1 MQLNSLIMNRVD
13 RNRIL
18 VRHAIR
24 MGIAGSQKELGK
36 LFGYNN
42 ASAFSQVISGLKSW
56 PKYFTD
62 KFKELVPNLS
72 IDWLENGAG
81 TMLTSE
87 TTSRIVEASF
97 VNSDEDIEVDIEAI
111 MCELNI
117 TYTDIASTLGESLDY
132 IYSCNGKLKPAH
144 IIKLQQHYGDAIID
158 KHSKYANSVEV
169 EIVESFPVLP
179 EEVTTSP
186 NTNVLKYVEENGS
199 ELETINPN
207 QLLNDAKV
215 DVAER
220 IKRTSMLPT
229 FQPDDT
235 VFIRFIKDKMKIVDG
250 ETYYLDCKNRPTM
263 IRLVK
268 FEGCD
273 KLRLIAKNPQYGDI
287 VIERSDIINIGV
299 VVALFR
305 MTFGDQYSEIE
316 ALRRQKDE
324 QMEELNQQIN
334 NFIDIQREMVAEIR
348 ESGKRHEQERNRVDK
363 LIDKL
368 LETK

>member
-1 MQLNSLIMNRVD
+1 MTDIEIITKVAEYTGLSFNKLAKEIGLTSPQTFYDIKAGK
-13 RNRIL
+13 
-18 VRHAIR
+18 H
-24 MGIAGSQKELGK
+24 GISKELAEK
-36 LFGYNN
+36 IQARYLN
-42 ASAFSQVISGLKSW
+42 ISEAWLLTGNGEMLVAEQSIAQIATSTPIVRIEQATIVREDEEVEVDIDTLMRTW
-56 PKYFTD
+56 HTTPE
-62 KFKELVPNLS
+62 KFAT
-72 IDWLENGAG
+72 I
-81 TMLTSE
+81 
-87 TTSRIVEASF
+87 I
-97 VNSDEDIEVDIEAI
+97 DEDIDFVRN
-111 MCELNI
+111 CKGRL
-117 TYTDIASTLGESLDY
+117 L
-132 IYSCNGKLKPAH
+132 PRH
-144 IIKLQQHYGDAIID
+144 ILKLQEFYGTEVVDRYA
-158 KHSKYANSVEV
+158 KYSNVMEA

-186 NTNVLKYVEENGS
+186 NTDIVKYIEENGS

-273 KLRLIAKNPQYGDI
+273 KLRLIAKNSQYGDI
-287 VIERSDIINIGV
+287 VIDRTDIINIGV

-305 MTFGDQYSEIE
+305 MTFGDQYSELE
-316 ALRRQKDE
+316 TLRREKDAEREKTDSQIDKMLEMMQTQSE
-324 QMEELNQQIN
+324 QQ
-334 NFIDIQREMVAEIR
+334 
-348 ESGKRHEQERNRVDK
+348 SK
-363 LIDKL
+363 LIDYI
-368 LETK
+368 TKEK

>member
-1 MQLNSLIMNRVD
+1 MNRVD

-24 MGIAGSQKELGK
+24 MGIAPSQKELGK

-42 ASAFSQVISGLKSW
+42 DSAFSQVISGLKSW

-62 KFKELVPNLS
+62 KFKELVPDLN
-72 IDWLENGAG
+72 IDWLENGNG
-81 TMLTSE
+81 TMLTE
-87 TTSRIVEASF
+87 DTAPTIVKASF
-97 VNSDEDIEVDIEAI
+97 ASPDEDIEVDIEAM
-111 MCELNI
+111 MCKLNI
-117 TYTDIASTLGESLDY
+117 TYSDIASIIGESVDY
-132 IYSCNGKLKPAH
+132 IYACNGKLKPVH
-144 IIKLQQHYGDAIID
+144 IMKLQGRFGDID
-158 KHSKYANSVEV
+158 EYVKYNKTEEV

-186 NTNVLKYVEENGS
+186 NTDVLKYVEENGS
-199 ELETINPN
+199 ELETINPS
-207 QLLNDAKV
+207 LLLANAKV

-348 ESGKRHEQERNRVDK
+348 ESGKRNDR

-368 LETK
+368 IAK

>member
-1 MQLNSLIMNRVD
+1 LTAGLSNGYINNFDGNFRTKTLEKVLTAYPDLN
-13 RNRIL
+13 RNWLLYGEGEML
-18 VRHAIR
+18 VA
-24 MGIAGSQKELGK
+24 
-36 LFGYNN
+36 
-42 ASAFSQVISGLKSW
+42 
-56 PKYFTD
+56 D
-62 KFKELVPNLS
+62 
-72 IDWLENGAG
+72 
-81 TMLTSE
+81 
-87 TTSRIVEASF
+87 TTPRIVEASI
-97 VNSDEDIEVDIEAI
+97 VSNDEEVEVDIVGIAQSQ
-111 MCELNI
+111 NI
-117 TYTDIASTLGESLDY
+117 TLHDIATIIGESVTY
-132 IYSCNGKLKPAH
+132 IEGCKGKLYPRH
-144 IIKLQQHYGDAIID
+144 IMKLQERFGESVVDRYV
-158 KHSKYANSVEV
+158 KYSNVVEA

-186 NTNVLKYVEENGS
+186 NTDIVKYVEENGS

-287 VIERSDIINIGV
+287 VIDRSDIINIGV

-316 ALRRQKDE
+316 AIRRQKDE
-324 QMEELNQQIN
+324 QLEERHQQIN
-334 NFIDIQREMVAEIR
+334 SFIDIQREMIAEIR
-348 ESGKRHEQERNRVDK
+348 EAGKRNGK
-363 LIDKL
+363 LIDRL
-368 LETK
+368 METTN

>member
-1 MQLNSLIMNRVD
+1 MKRVD
-13 RNRIL
+13 RNKIL
-18 VRHAIR
+18 VRHIVSLGLAT
-24 MGIAGSQKELGK
+24 SQKDLGAK
-36 LFGYNN
+36 MGYENE
-42 ASAFSQVISGLKSW
+42 SYFSQIINEKVETPKDFILKL
-56 PKYFTD
+56 K
-62 KFKELVPNLS
+62 KFVPDLNEA
-72 IDWLENGAG
+72 WLLTGKGEMSVAENPTA
-81 TMLTSE
+81 
-87 TTSRIVEASF
+87 RITEMVVVGSTEEIA
-97 VNSDEDIEVDIEAI
+97 VDIEALQND
-111 MCELNI
+111 LNI
-117 TYTDIASTLGESLDY
+117 TTSQLATIINDSEEYLLK
-132 IYSCNGKLKPAH
+132 CQGKLLPRH
-144 IIKLQQHYGDAIID
+144 IAALELNYGEERI
-158 KHSKYANSVEV
+158 SKYVTLPNEGMQV

-186 NTNVLKYVEENGS
+186 NTDILKYVEENGS

-273 KLRLIAKNPQYGDI
+273 KLRLIAKNSQYGDI
-287 VIERSDIINIGV
+287 LIERTDIINIGV

-305 MTFGDQYSEIE
+305 MTFGDQYSELE
-316 ALRRQKDE
+316 ALRREKDAEREKKDSQIDKMLEMMQAQGE
-324 QMEELNQQIN
+324 QQ
-334 NFIDIQREMVAEIR
+334 
-348 ESGKRHEQERNRVDK
+348 SK
-363 LIDKL
+363 LIDYI
-368 LETK
+368 TKD

>member
-1 MQLNSLIMNRVD
+1 
-13 RNRIL
+13 
-18 VRHAIR
+18 
-24 MGIAGSQKELGK
+24 MGVKERLLDFINYKQITNK
-36 LFGYNN
+36 LFELTAGLSNGYINN
-42 ASAFSQVISGLKSW
+42 FDGNFRTKTLEKVLTAYPDLNRNWLLYG
-56 PKYFTD
+56 
-62 KFKELVPNLS
+62 EGEMLVV
-72 IDWLENGAG
+72 D
-81 TMLTSE
+81 
-87 TTSRIVEASF
+87 TTPRIVEASI
-97 VNSDEDIEVDIEAI
+97 VRTDEEVEVDIVGIAQSQ
-111 MCELNI
+111 NI
-117 TYTDIASTLGESLDY
+117 TLHDIATIIGESVIYIENCKGRLFPHHIMKLQARLGESVVDRY
-132 IYSCNGKLKPAH
+132 VKCSNVVEAE
-144 IIKLQQHYGDAIID
+144 II
-158 KHSKYANSVEV
+158 
-169 EIVESFPVLP
+169 ESFPVLP

-186 NTNVLKYVEENGS
+186 NTDIVKYVEENGS

-287 VIERSDIINIGV
+287 VIDRSDIINIGV

-316 ALRRQKDE
+316 AIRRQKDE
-324 QMEELNQQIN
+324 QLEERNQQIN
-334 NFIDIQREMVAEIR
+334 SFIDIQREMIAEIR
-348 ESGKRHEQERNRVDK
+348 ESGKRNDR
-363 LIDKL
+363 LIEKIINQ
-368 LETK
+368 